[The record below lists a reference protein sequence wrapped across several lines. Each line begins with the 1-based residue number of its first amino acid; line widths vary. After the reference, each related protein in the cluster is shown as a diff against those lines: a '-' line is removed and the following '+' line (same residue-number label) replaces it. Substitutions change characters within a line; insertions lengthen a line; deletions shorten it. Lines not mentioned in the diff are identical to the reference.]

1 LQKIR
6 IAALLDL
13 VFQKN
18 KNERILT
25 YKEIGTNC
33 HCDMNNIELLV
44 IKALSLGLIK
54 GYIDE
59 VDNKVII
66 NWVQPKYLD
75 TEKIIILHDRLE
87 QWINKSNKVLGNF
100 QETAHQLL
108 V

>member
-1 LQKIR
+1 M
-6 IAALLDL
+6 
-13 VFQKN
+13 
-18 KNERILT
+18 ES
-25 YKEIGTNC
+25 
-33 HCDMNNIELLV
+33 IELLV

-59 VDNKVII
+59 VDNRVVV